1 MGVWTARQIWNSLD
15 RGQREDVALAY
26 WEDTRLGSVERRM
39 AIDPWLKARGLRPAY
54 LEKRSRTQR
63 AALMAQGGL
72 PEESAM
78 QLLMSY
84 HLVRRSDLLGRF
96 LDELGIAH
104 ENGLIAEESE
114 PDPPDAGKLEQA
126 VKALREEFEPESVD
140 LYMKTLTA
148 SDELTWA
155 GLAPLIP
162 DP

>member
-1 MGVWTARQIWNSLD
+1 
-15 RGQREDVALAY
+15 
-26 WEDTRLGSVERRM
+26 M

-54 LEKRSRTQR
+54 LEKRSRAQR
-63 AALMAQGGL
+63 AGLMAQGGL

-104 ENGLIAEESE
+104 ENGLIAEDAE
-114 PDPPDAGKLEQA
+114 PEQLEAEKLEQA
-126 VKALREEFEPESVD
+126 VKVLRVEFEPEDLD